1 MRKRPNGAGCY
12 LCGRPRMGR
21 RMNWGR
27 HALRPMFSRGRR
39 RLSLLRDRACEGWLY
54 GMMGSHGR
62 RRDASRLSTS
72 PWARGWQPAL
82 SGIQG
87 SQDLARTQERRE
99 DDADGTMGRLLI
111 GKAARWMGR
120 DYRRGVPNWCGVF
133 TCGYARGV
141 SNAAV
146 RKKRSRSTETSPIDQ
161 FFSGC
166 TLSSG
171 MVPLFCL
178 VGPV

>member
-1 MRKRPNGAGCY
+1 M
-12 LCGRPRMGR
+12 
-21 RMNWGR
+21 
-27 HALRPMFSRGRR
+27 RPMFSRGRR
-39 RLSLLRDRACEGWLY
+39 HLSLLRDRACEGWLY

-120 DYRRGVPNWCGVF
+120 DYRRGVPNWCDVF
-133 TCGYARGV
+133 TCGYARRV

-146 RKKRSRSTETSPIDQ
+146 EKNALDRQKHLLSII
-161 FFSGC
+161 FFPVC
-166 TLSSG
+166 TLSSS
-171 MVPLFCL
+171 MVPLFLPARWDQYQRYGKFNLGENCFQKFSIFI
-178 VGPV
+178 V